1 MRKNNN
7 TEEIREGIK
16 EIVIERL
23 ITLNKD
29 SKILLMGLN
38 KPLSV
43 KDMLDEVKRDTPLGK
58 KIVEVQF
65 KYIQM
70 LASGEI

>member
-1 MRKNNN
+1 MNKNNQK
-7 TEEIREGIK
+7 IREGIK

-23 ITLNKD
+23 LTLNKD
-29 SKILLMGLN
+29 SKILLMGVN
-38 KPLSV
+38 KSFSV

>member
-1 MRKNNN
+1 MSKNNKK
-7 TEEIREGIK
+7 EIKEGIK

-23 ITLNKD
+23 LTLNKD
-29 SKILLMGLN
+29 SKILLMGFD

-43 KDMLDEVKRDTPLGK
+43 KDLLNEVKKDSELGK
-58 KIVEVQF
+58 KIVEIQF

-70 LASGEI
+70 LARGEI

>member
-1 MRKNNN
+1 MSKNNN
-7 TEEIREGIK
+7 TQEIEEGIK

-23 ITLNKD
+23 QTLNED
-29 SKILLMGLN
+29 SKILLMGFN

-43 KDMLDEVKRDTPLGK
+43 KDMLDEVNRDTPLGK

-70 LASGEI
+70 LAMGEI

>member
-1 MRKNNN
+1 MSNDVN
-7 TEEIREGIK
+7 EGIK
-16 EIVIERL
+16 EIIIERL
-23 ITLNKD
+23 MTLNKD
-29 SKILLMGLN
+29 SKILLMGFD

-43 KDMLDEVKRDTPLGK
+43 KEMIGEIRNDTPFGR

-70 LASGEI
+70 LARGEI

>member
-1 MRKNNN
+1 MTKKDNHK
-7 TEEIREGIK
+7 ISEGIK

-23 ITLNKD
+23 RTLNKD
-29 SKILLMGLN
+29 SKILLMGFN
-38 KPLSV
+38 NPLSV
-43 KDMLDEVKRDTPLGK
+43 KDLLSEVQNDTPLGK

-70 LASGEI
+70 LARGEI

>member
-1 MRKNNN
+1 MSKDNSKK
-7 TEEIREGIK
+7 EIEKGIK

-23 ITLNKD
+23 LTLNRD
-29 SKILLMGLN
+29 SKILLMGFD

-43 KDMLDEVKRDTPLGK
+43 KDLLSEVKKDTELGK
-58 KIVEVQF
+58 KIVDVQF

-70 LASGEI
+70 LARGEI

>member
-1 MRKNNN
+1 MSKNNKK
-7 TEEIREGIK
+7 EIKKGIK

-23 ITLNKD
+23 LTLNKD
-29 SKILLMGLN
+29 SKILLMGFD

-43 KDMLDEVKRDTPLGK
+43 KDLLNEVKKDSELGK
-58 KIVEVQF
+58 KIVEIQF

-70 LASGEI
+70 LARGEI